1 MNLVTFWQ
9 ALGYK
14 GFLTQLLQV
23 IKIMKSGIFLDLDG
37 TLVDSLEDIC
47 GHLNHVRDV
56 QYRLPR
62 RSTAELRPFIGHGVE
77 YLARQGCPELP
88 ESMMPDVI
96 ERFRASY
103 LAAPHAGGALYPGV
117 LDTLEWLRTQPGLKI
132 AVITNKHTK
141 VAEKTLEHY
150 LPTVKFD
157 AIAGA
162 DSVSK
167 FKPDPMHLLEVAKK
181 LGVSPAKSWM
191 VGDHDVDRQCA
202 EAAGARFLAAGYGF
216 GRVTGVAGQILT
228 EFAELLGHLKL
239 G

>member
-1 MNLVTFWQ
+1 
-9 ALGYK
+9 
-14 GFLTQLLQV
+14 
-23 IKIMKSGIFLDLDG
+23 MKSAVFLDLDG

-47 GHLNHVRDV
+47 GHLNHVRERH
-56 QYRLPR
+56 YGLSR
-62 RSTAELRPFIGHGVE
+62 RPTAELRPFIGHGVD
-77 YLARQGCPELP
+77 YLMRHGCPELP
-88 ESMMPDVI
+88 ETEISQVT

-117 LDTLEWLRTQPGLKI
+117 QSTLEWLRKQPDLKLAI
-132 AVITNKHTK
+132 VTNKHTK
-141 VAEKTLEHY
+141 VAEKTLQHY
-150 LPTVKFD
+150 LPTIRFD

-162 DSVSK
+162 DSVTRY
-167 FKPDPMHLLEVAKK
+167 KPHPEHLLEVAVN

-216 GRVTGVAGQILT
+216 GQVTGVPGQVLA